1 MECAAVLD
9 VLRATGLAPRPI
21 CVRGRSL
28 LVRIV
33 VQMHTRLCLRG
44 KR

>member
-28 LVRIV
+28 LVPIF
-33 VQMHTRLCLRG
+33 QMHTRLCLRG